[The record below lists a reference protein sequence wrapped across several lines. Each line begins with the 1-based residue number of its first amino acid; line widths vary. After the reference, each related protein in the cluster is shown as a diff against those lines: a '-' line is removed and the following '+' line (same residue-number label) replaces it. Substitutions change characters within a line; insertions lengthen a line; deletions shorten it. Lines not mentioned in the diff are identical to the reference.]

1 MKKENKSV
9 RKRKSVKERECVCV
23 CMCAREKEREEKKT
37 ACCNYRTRLGCS
49 GSFAGTGGLSVE
61 AEGTY
66 GGARDCSPQGP

>member
-23 CMCAREKEREEKKT
+23 CERERERGKKT